1 MIWTAFILG
10 LAGSMHCAGMCGP
23 LALALPHPGRGMA
36 GFVMGRLFYQFGR
49 ITTYVLLG
57 GVFGLLGRSL
67 ALAGVQRW
75 VSIGAGVLI
84 LTGLAAS
91 MWSGA
96 AAPMNRWVGR
106 VKGWL
111 GWWLKRRTMGSLV
124 ALGMVN
130 GLLPCGLVY
139 AGCLGAAASGTAA
152 MGMGYMALFGLG
164 TVPMML
170 GLGLSGQVIPV
181 GLRLRLQ
188 GLIPVSMGLVGVL
201 LVLRGMSLGI
211 PYLSPDLAAGV
222 CCEHTP

>member
-1 MIWTAFILG
+1 MVWTAFILG

-36 GFVMGRLFYQFGR
+36 GFVAGRVLYQLGR

-57 GVFGLLGRSL
+57 ALFGLLGRSL
-67 ALAGVQRW
+67 ALAGIQRW

-84 LTGLAAS
+84 LSGLGISVWA
-91 MWSGA
+91 GA
-96 AAPMNRWVGR
+96 AAPLNRWVHR

-111 GWWLKRRTMGSLV
+111 GWWLKRGTMGSLLG
-124 ALGMVN
+124 LGMVN

-139 AGCLGAAASGTAA
+139 AACLGAAATGSVTFGVS
-152 MGMGYMALFGLG
+152 YMALFGLG

-170 GLGLSGQVIPV
+170 GLSLGGQVLPL

-188 GLIPVSMGLVGVL
+188 RLIPVSLGVVGVL
-201 LVLRGMSLGI
+201 LVLRGLSLGI

-222 CCEHTP
+222 CCDHP